1 MKYRSMFAGAI
12 ALTIFIPAA
21 HAEIII
27 SPRVSYYFD
36 NSNVRVSD
44 LSDNIRPDPVVD
56 RARTRRLQEE
66 FGDEA
71 LLVSQEEGSGR
82 LADQTTFPM
91 FGGAITVGDDRDR
104 FTLNALYRSGKSN
117 VDTVLTS
124 SQRLSAGDVELL
136 DVAVIRANDRIETD
150 KFDVERTW
158 QRRLNEKFAVFA
170 GLRYERL
177 ETGGPVVARTTSR
190 SMR

>member
-104 FTLNALYRSGKSN
+104 FTLNALYGSGKSN
-117 VDTVLTS
+117 VDTVFTS

-177 ETGGPVVARTTSR
+177 ETGGPVVARTKSR